1 MRISFDTCGTI
12 CYNDSDMTKKDGGG
26 MKVTAQDLT
35 TTAHLSRLAIP
46 AEEKEEALKT
56 LGDFLTYVDNLS
68 NVDTEDVHPTTYALP
83 IENVFR
89 ADEVRPSLSNEAA
102 LSNAPLAEDGYF
114 KVPKVLEG

>member
-1 MRISFDTCGTI
+1 M
-12 CYNDSDMTKKDGGG
+12 N
-26 MKVTAQDLT
+26 VTEQDLT
-35 TTAHLSRLAIP
+35 PTAHLSRLAIP
-46 AEEKEEALKT
+46 AAEKDNALKT

-68 NVDTEDVHPTTYALP
+68 DVDTKDVQPTTYALP

-102 LSNAPLAEDGYF
+102 LSNAPLHENGYF

>member
-1 MRISFDTCGTI
+1 M
-12 CYNDSDMTKKDGGG
+12 N
-26 MKVTAQDLT
+26 VTEQDLT

-46 AEEKEEALKT
+46 AAEKDDALKT

-68 NVDTEDVHPTTYALP
+68 DVDTKDVQPTTYALP

-102 LSNAPLAEDGYF
+102 LSNAPLHDNGYF

>member
-1 MRISFDTCGTI
+1 M
-12 CYNDSDMTKKDGGG
+12 N
-26 MKVTAQDLT
+26 VTEQDLT

-46 AEEKEEALKT
+46 AAEKDNALKT

-68 NVDTEDVHPTTYALP
+68 DIDTKGVQPTTYALP

-102 LSNAPLAEDGYF
+102 LSNAPLHENGYF

>member
-1 MRISFDTCGTI
+1 M
-12 CYNDSDMTKKDGGG
+12 N
-26 MKVTAQDLT
+26 VTEQDLT

-46 AEEKEEALKT
+46 AAEKDDALKT

-68 NVDTEDVHPTTYALP
+68 DVDTKDVQPTTYALP

-89 ADEVRPSLSNEAA
+89 ADEVRPSLSKEAA
-102 LSNAPLAEDGYF
+102 LSNAPLHENGYF

>member
-1 MRISFDTCGTI
+1 M
-12 CYNDSDMTKKDGGG
+12 N
-26 MKVTAQDLT
+26 VTEQDLT

-46 AEEKEEALKT
+46 AAEKDDALKT

-68 NVDTEDVHPTTYALP
+68 DVDTKDVQPTTYALP

-102 LSNAPLAEDGYF
+102 LSNAPLHENGYF
-114 KVPKVLEG
+114 KVPTVLEG

>member
-1 MRISFDTCGTI
+1 M
-12 CYNDSDMTKKDGGG
+12 N
-26 MKVTAQDLT
+26 VTEQDLM

-46 AEEKEEALKT
+46 AAEKDAALKT

-68 NVDTEDVHPTTYALP
+68 DVDTKDVQPTTYALP

-102 LSNAPLAEDGYF
+102 LSNAPLHENGYF

>member
-1 MRISFDTCGTI
+1 M
-12 CYNDSDMTKKDGGG
+12 N
-26 MKVTAQDLT
+26 VTEQDLT

-46 AEEKEEALKT
+46 AAEKDAALKT

-68 NVDTEDVHPTTYALP
+68 DVDTKDVQPTTYALP

-102 LSNAPLAEDGYF
+102 LSNAPLHENGYF
-114 KVPKVLEG
+114 KVPKVREG

>member
-1 MRISFDTCGTI
+1 M
-12 CYNDSDMTKKDGGG
+12 N
-26 MKVTAQDLT
+26 VTEQDLT

-46 AEEKEEALKT
+46 AAEKDDALKT

-68 NVDTEDVHPTTYALP
+68 DIDTNGVQPTTYALP

-102 LSNAPLAEDGYF
+102 LSNAPLHENGYF

>member
-1 MRISFDTCGTI
+1 M
-12 CYNDSDMTKKDGGG
+12 N
-26 MKVTAQDLT
+26 VTEQDLT

-46 AEEKEEALKT
+46 AAEKDAALKT

-68 NVDTEDVHPTTYALP
+68 DVDTKDVQPTTYALP

-102 LSNAPLAEDGYF
+102 LSNAPLHENGYF
-114 KVPKVLEG
+114 KVPKVLDG

>member
-1 MRISFDTCGTI
+1 M
-12 CYNDSDMTKKDGGG
+12 N
-26 MKVTAQDLT
+26 VTEQDLT

-46 AEEKEEALKT
+46 AAEKDDALKT

-68 NVDTEDVHPTTYALP
+68 DVDTKDVQPTTYALP

-89 ADEVRPSLSNEAA
+89 ADEVCPSLSNEAA
-102 LSNAPLAEDGYF
+102 LSNAPLHENGYF

>member
-1 MRISFDTCGTI
+1 M
-12 CYNDSDMTKKDGGG
+12 N
-26 MKVTAQDLT
+26 VTEQDLT

-46 AEEKEEALKT
+46 AAEKDDALKT

-68 NVDTEDVHPTTYALP
+68 DVDTKDVQPTTYALP

-89 ADEVRPSLSNEAA
+89 ADEVCPSRSNEAA
-102 LSNAPLAEDGYF
+102 LSNAPLHENGYF

>member
-1 MRISFDTCGTI
+1 M
-12 CYNDSDMTKKDGGG
+12 N
-26 MKVTAQDLT
+26 VTEQDLT

-46 AEEKEEALKT
+46 AAEKDDALKT

-68 NVDTEDVHPTTYALP
+68 DIDTKGVQPTTYALP

-89 ADEVRPSLSNEAA
+89 ADEVCPSLSNEAA
-102 LSNAPLAEDGYF
+102 LSNAPLHENGYF

>member
-1 MRISFDTCGTI
+1 M
-12 CYNDSDMTKKDGGG
+12 N
-26 MKVTAQDLT
+26 VTEQDLT

-46 AEEKEEALKT
+46 AAEKDDALKT

-68 NVDTEDVHPTTYALP
+68 DIDTKGVQPTTYALP

-102 LSNAPLAEDGYF
+102 LSNAPLHENGYF

>member
-1 MRISFDTCGTI
+1 M
-12 CYNDSDMTKKDGGG
+12 N
-26 MKVTAQDLT
+26 VTEQDLT

-46 AEEKEEALKT
+46 AAEKDDALKT

-68 NVDTEDVHPTTYALP
+68 DVDTKDVQPTTYALP

-102 LSNAPLAEDGYF
+102 LSNAPLHENGYF
-114 KVPKVLEG
+114 RVPKVLEG